1 MTVATLPCKMKHSPS
16 RYTPI
21 PKRDTIPAKKQKSV
35 SAYFELS
42 TAVAKVDIKV
52 VIASLTQN

>member
-1 MTVATLPCKMKHSPS
+1 MKHSPS

-21 PKRDTIPAKKQKSV
+21 PKRDTIPPKKQKSV